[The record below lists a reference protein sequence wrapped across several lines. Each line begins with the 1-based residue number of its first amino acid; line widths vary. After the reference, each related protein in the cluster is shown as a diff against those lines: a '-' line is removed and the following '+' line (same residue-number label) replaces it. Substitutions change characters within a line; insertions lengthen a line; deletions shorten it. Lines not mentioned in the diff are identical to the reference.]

1 MAKWICRKDLKN
13 LNQKTRDINS
23 YDWDELYKTANDFVS
38 LYIPV
43 ATVDTGCRSFWG
55 SPRVQ
60 ISFMAKG
67 NKKYIEL
74 LDEMKCLRKLRG
86 SNDKNGRCVIAEII
100 FNPDG
105 TLDPT

>member
-1 MAKWICRKDLKN
+1 MNID
-13 LNQKTRDINS
+13 S
-23 YDWDELYKTANDFVS
+23 YDWEKLYKTANNFIS

-43 ATVDTGCRSFWG
+43 AKVNTGCKSFYV

-67 NKKYIEL
+67 NSKYIKL

-86 SNDKNGRCVIAEII
+86 SNSKNGRIIIAEII
-100 FNPDG
+100 FNSDG
-105 TLDPT
+105 TLNLKQEV